1 MTRESF
7 ELNESDQAGSN
18 NIVPQQSV
26 AIDDLSS
33 QPAVPDA
40 SLPSVD
46 GGKQAW
52 LFLAACWVVEAFIFG
67 ELVRTNRHRF
77 SD

>member
-40 SLPSVD
+40 SL
-46 GGKQAW
+46 